1 MDWFEIVLTI
11 VGVVLGSVLVYI
23 GANYLKTQN
32 ARNRAW
38 KMALIAE
45 QAVLWAQDY
54 FKESSGVEKL
64 KRVVQLIIQKMDEA
78 GWDDVTAP
86 EAEVQARA
94 AYQANIGIKKE
105 MYEKAA
111 QLEAKFK
118 K

>member
-1 MDWFEIVLTI
+1 
-11 VGVVLGSVLVYI
+11 
-23 GANYLKTQN
+23 
-32 ARNRAW
+32 
-38 KMALIAE
+38 
-45 QAVLWAQDY
+45 
-54 FKESSGVEKL
+54 
-64 KRVVQLIIQKMDEA
+64 MDEA

-94 AYQANIGIKKE
+94 AYQAKIGIQKE